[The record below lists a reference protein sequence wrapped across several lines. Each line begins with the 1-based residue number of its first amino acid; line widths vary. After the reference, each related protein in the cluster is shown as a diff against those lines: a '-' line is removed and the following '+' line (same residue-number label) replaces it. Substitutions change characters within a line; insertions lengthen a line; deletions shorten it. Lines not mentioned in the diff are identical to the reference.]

1 MPSARVIVT
10 IIAGIA
16 AIIACYASRG
26 TYPPPSNWP
35 LGFAMGAFI
44 IIYVVG
50 NILWGVVQGMRE
62 AQATPRPPT
71 NTRPGN
77 DRNAE

>member
-10 IIAGIA
+10 IIAGVAALIA
-16 AIIACYASRG
+16 FYASRG

-44 IIYVVG
+44 ITYVLG

-62 AQATPRPPT
+62 AQAEQRPPRPPS
-71 NTRPGN
+71 NPSPPR
-77 DRNAE
+77 